1 MCNETDP
8 RREAKDEAK
17 SLINKKNEEQR
28 IYNGQENSSLDV
40 NNINNSVLKKEEYKL
55 DWNAERAK
63 AWRKMQPPSKPSKSE
78 LMVYE
83 KYINQKK
90 EKVAQPKILILG
102 STVEFR
108 ELAYS
113 LKCKVTVVDY
123 SKSYHDIISNDLSS
137 VNKDNI
143 LKSERFILSDWCK
156 LIDNETIKG
165 ELSTFDIIIGDL
177 AVGNVPPEELEN
189 FFENIAKL
197 LKNDGYLLGKSI
209 YYYTNRL
216 PEKTAITKILDDTV
230 RDIEKIGITNIDE
243 VDKYVYAKTMYNL
256 SIFNT
261 KFDYFAKF
269 GAKQVDFL
277 SMHKQISD
285 YVGEDEKLKQV
296 FNIYLGP
303 ETSFS
308 SKMPQNFFI
317 YSYIEIIKL
326 AKKNGL
332 GIFDIEYGGDY
343 YKDDYPLIIFYKTE
357 FNQKNY
363 KIPNNE
369 IVAFLNSNGKFINE
383 WKNSISSR
391 YFLIEIDRIVDNES
405 PFVSLQEI
413 INKLQNLFKGKLVIN
428 NNLNL
433 ILSKNITYDNIE
445 AETKILVENV
455 PQLKNNPKLQNKL
468 KKNFIYGI
476 LIYEAFMISAKNK
489 YRANNVLILLL
500 QELFRDNN
508 ETAKGR
514 MWEPHMAPWVAAKIC
529 ICLYP
534 LFEHFKKLTTKLDLL
549 NKQIDIEQRDELIKE
564 IENQVISSEY
574 ETKIR
579 NVVESISSKN
589 GYECDKPK
597 MWHSQMGSD
606 FDASALC
613 LEVLHLY
620 NIYLK
625 NDSIDGKILEILN
638 EYVLNDKIYET
649 FIKYPI
655 YDSLIAQICNQEKFN
670 GEYAFKKLC
679 GRIEWYSI
687 LYKICIDKAKNC
699 KRRNER
705 LMYEE
710 PTKFI
715 AEQLKRFWMV
725 FKDQIEKIHKTTI
738 NLEKSFIPQILYC
751 LIRSQVLDF

>member
-1 MCNETDP
+1 MCIETDP

-17 SLINKKNEEQR
+17 ALINKKNEEQR

-40 NNINNSVLKKEEYKL
+40 ENINNSVLNKEECKL
-55 DWNAERAK
+55 DWNEERAK
-63 AWRKMQPPSKPSKSE
+63 AWHKMQPPSKPSKSE
-78 LMVYE
+78 LTVYE
-83 KYINQKK
+83 KYINKKK

-102 STVEFR
+102 STVELR

-113 LKCKVTVVDY
+113 LKCTVTVVDY
-123 SKSYHDIISNDLSS
+123 SKSYHDIISDDLNSA
-137 VNKDNI
+137 NKDDI
-143 LKSERFILSDWCK
+143 LKSERFILSDWCE
-156 LIDNETIKG
+156 LIDKETIKS

-177 AVGNVPPEELEN
+177 AVGNVPPERLED
-189 FFENIAKL
+189 FFENITKL

-209 YYYTNRL
+209 YYYTNRF

-230 RDIEKIGITNIDE
+230 RDVEKIKITNIDE
-243 VDKYVYAKTMYNL
+243 IDKYVYAKTMYNL

-261 KFDYFAKF
+261 KSDYYGKF
-269 GAKQVDFL
+269 GAKQIDFL

-285 YVGEDEKLKQV
+285 YVGEDEKLKKI
-296 FNIYLGP
+296 FNIYLGK

-326 AKKNGL
+326 AKNKGL
-332 GIFDIEYGGDY
+332 GIFDIEYGVDY
-343 YKDDYPLIIFYKTE
+343 YKDDYPLIVFFKTE
-357 FNQKNY
+357 LNEKNY
-363 KIPNNE
+363 RIPNNE
-369 IVAFLNSNGKFINE
+369 IIAFLNSNDKFINE

-391 YFLIEIDRIVDNES
+391 YFLIEIDRIVNNES

-413 INKLQNLFKGKLVIN
+413 INKLQYLFKGKLVIN
-428 NNLNL
+428 NDLNL
-433 ILSKNITYDNIE
+433 ILSKNIIYENIE
-445 AETKILVENV
+445 RETKILVENV
-455 PQLKNNPKLQNKL
+455 PQLRSNPKLQMKL

-476 LIYEAFMISAKNK
+476 LIYEAFIISAKNN
-489 YRANNVLILLL
+489 YHANNVLILLL

-534 LFEHFKKLTTKLDLL
+534 LFEYFKKLNFNLKSL
-549 NKQIDIEQRDELIKE
+549 NANNFEQRDELIKI
-564 IENQVISSEY
+564 IEKQAITSEY
-574 ETKIR
+574 ETKII
-579 NVVESISSKN
+579 NVVESINSKN

-625 NDSIDGKILEILN
+625 NDSIDGTIVGILN

-687 LYKICIDKAKNC
+687 LYKICTDKAKNC
-699 KRRNER
+699 KRNER
-705 LMYEE
+705 STYER
-710 PTKFI
+710 PAKFI

-751 LIRSQVLDF
+751 LMRSQVLDF